1 MLDGVGICNS
11 KSLKCL
17 DNQGPTGTQQ
27 LEISEEIN
35 TNIHV
40 HVHVLHT
47 IVHVHVLH
55 TIVHVHVLHVL
66 IFLREIQSR
75 RIPTLNRIQPK
86 HLKI

>member
-17 DNQGPTGTQQ
+17 DNQGPTETQQ

-40 HVHVLHT
+40 HVHH
-47 IVHVHVLH
+47 IMY
-55 TIVHVHVLHVL
+55 
-66 IFLREIQSR
+66 
-75 RIPTLNRIQPK
+75 
-86 HLKI
+86 